1 MDQVNFRPRTIFPSE
16 TRDHD
21 TFIDL
26 DKLWAA
32 AIRRSGVIVVC
43 LIATVALAGLYLVM
57 AQPIYTAMTQILVDE
72 NLSRYADDP
81 PDSQTAQ
88 QIDNRMSSAVEILK
102 SKALALRVVD
112 KARLDQNETV
122 VNPARS
128 PIDLAKSAIS
138 SVVAL
143 LTPGSPPPS
152 EESARMGRREKAA
165 AVLQQS
171 LTVERTGRSSVI
183 ALSFRSPDR
192 QLAATI
198 AKTYADSYL
207 TEQLNANFDATE
219 RASLWLQ
226 ERLNDLNSR
235 SQQAA
240 LAVEQYKTEHNLVSP
255 AANFSR
261 PSSFLISTVS

>member
-1 MDQVNFRPRTIFPSE
+1 MAANSAIRRLKLQKVSPMDQVNFRPRTIFPSE
-16 TRDHD
+16 TRDND

-43 LIATVALAGLYLVM
+43 LIATIALAGLYLVM

-112 KARLDQNETV
+112 KAQLDQNEAV
-122 VNPARS
+122 VNPPQS

-143 LTPGSPPPS
+143 LTP
-152 EESARMGRREKAA
+152 
-165 AVLQQS
+165 
-171 LTVERTGRSSVI
+171 
-183 ALSFRSPDR
+183 
-192 QLAATI
+192 
-198 AKTYADSYL
+198 
-207 TEQLNANFDATE
+207 
-219 RASLWLQ
+219 
-226 ERLNDLNSR
+226 
-235 SQQAA
+235 
-240 LAVEQYKTEHNLVSP
+240 
-255 AANFSR
+255 
-261 PSSFLISTVS
+261 